1 MDRLPNIAFNSYI
14 TNDNEDPDNNLPLIT
29 SRYYK
34 VNAFVELLQNNLSQK
49 NLNSFSVMHSN
60 IRSLSK
66 NLHLLKDFLI
76 MTESKFSII
85 GISETKLNDNSV
97 INIELPNYKFIK
109 ENSPTQA
116 GGVGM
121 YIHKTIDF
129 KVRSDLNLNIE
140 GCECL
145 WIEIL
150 NMYDEK
156 NPIVGVVY
164 RHPHS
169 SFVDFHEA
177 MSQQLEKVSNEK
189 RKLIIMGDINIDLIK
204 YESHQPTSEY
214 MDMLYSNLCFP
225 VITQPTRIT
234 DYTRTLIDH
243 MYTNALDKCITAG
256 ICLTDISDHFPIFL
270 IIEEMKILDRSKK
283 KL

>member
-1 MDRLPNIAFNSYI
+1 MPRINNQQLSDQCILDQSCLCSACTAKIFPFYTSSDEEFARLYISNVVFDMDRLPNIAFNSYI

-34 VNAFVELLQNNLSQK
+34 VNAFVELLQKNLSQK

-97 INIELPNYKFIK
+97 INIDLPNYKIIK

-169 SFVDFHEA
+169 GQIEHGGLFVA
-177 MSQQLEKVSNEK
+177 A
-189 RKLIIMGDINIDLIK
+189 
-204 YESHQPTSEY
+204 
-214 MDMLYSNLCFP
+214 C
-225 VITQPTRIT
+225 
-234 DYTRTLIDH
+234 
-243 MYTNALDKCITAG
+243 
-256 ICLTDISDHFPIFL
+256 
-270 IIEEMKILDRSKK
+270 
-283 KL
+283 